1 MTVRDVVLHS
11 QYIITS
17 QTQIRIMNEH
27 DLLAEGTKYED
38 AILAQGEREI
48 VWLVYDAAID
58 RAEIWVACKEADKG

>member
-11 QYIITS
+11 QYMITS
-17 QTQIRIMNEH
+17 QTRIRIMNEH
-27 DLLAEGTKYED
+27 DLLAEGTKCED

-58 RAEIWVACKEADKG
+58 RAEIWVACKEAEEG

>member
-11 QYIITS
+11 QHIITS
-17 QTQIRIMNEH
+17 QTRIRIMNEH

-58 RAEIWVACKEADKG
+58 RAEIWVARDG